1 MLEQFGKLT
10 SQDRAKYAP
19 HIGNVTYLISYL
31 RDEAT
36 HRDTGLLLMMEIE
49 GERRKAI
56 IDRILGRLT
65 TFYRKELKEE
75 VDNYLNRV

>member
-19 HIGNVTYLISYL
+19 HIGNINYLSSYL
-31 RDEAT
+31 ADGAT
-36 HRDTGLLLMMEIE
+36 HRDAGLMLLLELE
-49 GERRKAI
+49 GDRRPF
-56 IDRILGRLT
+56 ILNRLMGKLT

-75 VDNYLNRV
+75 VDNFLHRV